1 MVKCSSDTDKAH
13 ISESSA
19 TVIVVLLLLQYH
31 CPPNLELHQHL
42 SRACAGQFLVTNMK
56 TLKETNRQNR
66 VNYVIWICQHILSNV
81 NYLGVEIN
89 NQETKIN
96 IILGENLNVGDN
108 VYFCSA

>member
-42 SRACAGQFLVTNMK
+42 SRACAGQFLVSLNKTTVTNFR
-56 TLKETNRQNR
+56 ES
-66 VNYVIWICQHILSNV
+66 VYV
-81 NYLGVEIN
+81 
-89 NQETKIN
+89 KIKGAG
-96 IILGENLNVGDN
+96 IQ
-108 VYFCSA
+108 

>member
-42 SRACAGQFLVTNMK
+42 SRACAGRYYIFIISVGGG
-56 TLKETNRQNR
+56 R
-66 VNYVIWICQHILSNV
+66 VVRWCWVPTEFRGVLLIWIKVGKWPTVLV
-81 NYLGVEIN
+81 VGAGGV
-89 NQETKIN
+89 
-96 IILGENLNVGDN
+96 
-108 VYFCSA
+108 C

>member
-42 SRACAGQFLVTNMK
+42 SRACAGQFLVHIYNAGSVILFYLLLLMPHVFPIRCIFLLYRPFHFVK
-56 TLKETNRQNR
+56 IQCQSDIDLK
-66 VNYVIWICQHILSNV
+66 S
-81 NYLGVEIN
+81 
-89 NQETKIN
+89 
-96 IILGENLNVGDN
+96 
-108 VYFCSA
+108 